1 MKQQKKKHPITL
13 IEIMIVIFLIGLI
26 GSVLGYNMKG
36 SLEEGKAFKTEQA
49 INQIHDLLLLEV
61 AKGESIDQV
70 VKNPEQ
76 HLANSGFVK
85 NVKSLLKDGWGGVYT
100 MRVTR
105 NQQDI
110 VIKSSNLDRHHAK
123 KGRVVAEPE
132 EEQEAIAVYIP

>member
-61 AKGESIDQV
+61 AKGVPIDQV
-70 VKNPEQ
+70 VLDPET
-76 HLANSGFVK
+76 HLKNSGFVK
-85 NVKSLLKDGWGGVYT
+85 NVKNLLKDGWGGAYD
-100 MRVTR
+100 MRVMR
-105 NQQDI
+105 NHQDI
-110 VIKSSNLDRHHAK
+110 VIKSKNLDRHHAK
-123 KGRVVAEPE
+123 KGRVVVDPE
-132 EEQEAIAVYIP
+132 EEQETIAVYVP